1 MIESEQPAASPE
13 RLVLF
18 TDAVA
23 AIAITLLILPLLE
36 ALSDIEDHT
45 DLGGLIHEHLRG
57 FGAFLLGFAVIFRF
71 WWGHHRAFGHLS
83 RLSGPIVI
91 LSVTWTLA
99 IVMLPI
105 QTAIITDF
113 PPTRGTVALYCGTLL
128 LATGALSALSIY
140 AYRHPEL
147 CVDRTPLPI
156 DVVAGS
162 LSVFGAMSLATVV
175 GVAFPQINYWAMS
188 LLFLTGPAETLFRSL
203 WRRARPIA

>member
-1 MIESEQPAASPE
+1 MTEPEQSAASPE

-36 ALSDIEDHT
+36 TLADIEDHA
-45 DLGGLIHEHLRG
+45 DLSGLIHEHLPA

-71 WWGHHRAFGHLS
+71 WWGHHQAFGHLS
-83 RLSGPIVI
+83 RLSGPVVI
-91 LSVTWTLA
+91 LSALWTLA

-113 PPTRGTVALYCGTLL
+113 SPSSGTVALYCGTLV
-128 LATGALSALSIY
+128 LASGALSALSIY

-147 CVDRTPLPI
+147 SVGRTPLPFE
-156 DVVAGS
+156 VVTSSLVTFAALLLAG
-162 LSVFGAMSLATVV
+162 VIGA
-175 GVAFPQINYWAMS
+175 AFPEINYWALF
-188 LLFLTGPAETLFRSL
+188 LLFLTAPIERLFRWR
-203 WRRARPIA
+203 WRRAR

>member
-1 MIESEQPAASPE
+1 MIEPEQPAASTE

-36 ALSDIEDHT
+36 TLADVEEHT
-45 DLGGLIHEHLRG
+45 DLSELIRENLPG

-71 WWGHHRAFGHLS
+71 WWGHHRVFGHLS

-91 LSVTWTLA
+91 LSGLWTLS

-113 PPTRGTVALYCGTLL
+113 PPSSGTVALYCGTML
-128 LATGALSALSIY
+128 LAVGALATLSAY

-147 CVDRTPLPI
+147 SAGRTPLPFP
-156 DVVAGS
+156 VVTGS
-162 LSVFGAMSLATVV
+162 LVTFGALLLAGVI
-175 GVAFPQINYWAMS
+175 GVAFPQINYWAFF
-188 LLFLTGPAETLFRSL
+188 LLFLTGPVEKLLRS
-203 WRRARPIA
+203 RRRRVRQSV

>member
-1 MIESEQPAASPE
+1 MIEPEQSAASPE

-36 ALSDIEDHT
+36 ALAEIEDHT
-45 DLGGLIHEHLRG
+45 DLAGLIHEHLPG

-71 WWGHHRAFGHLS
+71 WWAHHRAFGHLS

-91 LSVTWTLA
+91 LSGTWTLA

-113 PPTRGTVALYCGTLL
+113 PPSRGTVALYCGTLL

-140 AYRHPEL
+140 AYHHPEL
-147 CVDRTPLPI
+147 SVGRPPLPI
-156 DVVAGS
+156 DVVAS
-162 LSVFGAMSLATVV
+162 SLATFGALLLAMVV
-175 GVAFPQINYWAMS
+175 GVAFPQINYWALF
-188 LLFLTGPAETLFRSL
+188 LLLLTGPAERLFRFGS
-203 WRRARPIA
+203 RRARPIA

>member
-1 MIESEQPAASPE
+1 MTAPEQPAASPE

-36 ALSDIEDHT
+36 ALADIEDHA
-45 DLGGLIHEHLRG
+45 DLGGLIHEHLPG

-91 LSVTWTLA
+91 LSALWTLA

-113 PPTRGTVALYCGTLL
+113 PPTSGTVALYCGTLL

-147 CVDRTPLPI
+147 SVGRTPLPI
-156 DVVAGS
+156 EVVTGS
-162 LSVFGAMSLATVV
+162 LTTFGALLLAAVV
-175 GVAFPQINYWAMS
+175 GVAFPQINYWALL
-188 LLFLTGPAETLFRSL
+188 LLFLTGPVEGLFLTRR
-203 WRRARPIA
+203 RRARPIA